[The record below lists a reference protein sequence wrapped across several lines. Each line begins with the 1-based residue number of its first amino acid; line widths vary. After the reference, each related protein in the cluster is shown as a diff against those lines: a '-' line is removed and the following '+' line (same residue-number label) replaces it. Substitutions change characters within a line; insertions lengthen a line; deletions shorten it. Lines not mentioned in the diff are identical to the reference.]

1 MKADYE
7 KVADAIRIEFDEE
20 TDDLLIVFRV
30 TNPRYKHLVK
40 QNWTKDIEFQIK
52 NKKLVIHNDKD

>member
-7 KVADAIRIEFDEE
+7 EVADAIRIEFDEE